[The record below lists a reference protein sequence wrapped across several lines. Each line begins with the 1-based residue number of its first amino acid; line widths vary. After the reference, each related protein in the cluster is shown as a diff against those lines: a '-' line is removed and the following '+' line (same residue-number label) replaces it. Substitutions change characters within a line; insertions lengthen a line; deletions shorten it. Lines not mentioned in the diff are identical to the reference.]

1 MTLTKEAILGWLREE
16 DPTRL
21 GALWAE
27 ADRTRRDHVGDA
39 VHLRGLLE
47 LSNHCVRR
55 CAYCGIAAPRQDLP
69 RYRMTAEEILEGAR
83 LALALGFGT
92 VVMQAGEDY
101 GLTRESVAAAVS
113 SVKRETGLAVTLSLG
128 ERSEEELRAWKEAGA
143 DRYLLRFETTDAA
156 LYERVHPSLP
166 GMRSDRFA
174 QLRALA
180 AMGYEPGSGVMVGL
194 PGQTWST
201 LADDLLAF
209 ADLDLDMIGVGPY
222 IPDPTTPLGRAC
234 LEPGCPDPEFPA
246 SAGEEQ
252 VPRDELTTLKV
263 VALARLV
270 RPDANIPATTA
281 LATVDRE
288 RGRELGLTRGANIV
302 MPNLTPAK
310 YRRLYAIYPA
320 KASSDEGPGQ
330 TAEAVKRRILA
341 LGRTLGTGPG
351 GRRTTA
357 AAKSEG

>member
-1 MTLTKEAILGWLREE
+1 MTLPKGVLLGWLREG
-16 DPTRL
+16 DAARL
-21 GALWAE
+21 EGLWAE
-27 ADRTRRDHVGDA
+27 ADQTRRDHVGDA

-55 CAYCGIAAPRQDLP
+55 CAYCGIAATREDLP
-69 RYRMTAEEILEGAR
+69 RYRMTADEILEGAR
-83 LALALGFGT
+83 LARELGFGT

-101 GLTRESVAAAVS
+101 GLTREFVASAVS
-113 SVKRETGLAVTLSLG
+113 AVKRETGLAVTLSLG
-128 ERSEEELRAWKEAGA
+128 ERSEEDLRVWREAGA
-143 DRYLLRFETTDAA
+143 DRYLLRFETTDSS

-166 GMRSDRFA
+166 GRRSDRFA
-174 QLRALA
+174 QLRALD

-234 LEPGCPDPEFPA
+234 LEPGCPDPELPA
-246 SAGEEQ
+246 SAGAEQ

-320 KASSDEGPGQ
+320 KASSDEGPSQ

-351 GRRTTA
+351 GRRPR
-357 AAKSEG
+357 